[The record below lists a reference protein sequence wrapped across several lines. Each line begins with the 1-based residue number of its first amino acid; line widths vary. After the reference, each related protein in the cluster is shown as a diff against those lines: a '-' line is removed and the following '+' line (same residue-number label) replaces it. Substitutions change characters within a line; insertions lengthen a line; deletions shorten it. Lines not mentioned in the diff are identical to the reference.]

1 MKTNRLLF
9 IAFLMVLAG
18 AVLPFLMVIKVVPS
32 TFLLNFIAYGISIG
46 GLFLGVIG
54 TAHYVR
60 RQDRGDYHR

>member
-32 TFLLNFIAYGISIG
+32 TFLLNFIAYGVSIG

-54 TAHYVR
+54 TAQYVGKR
-60 RQDRGDYHR
+60 DRGDYHR